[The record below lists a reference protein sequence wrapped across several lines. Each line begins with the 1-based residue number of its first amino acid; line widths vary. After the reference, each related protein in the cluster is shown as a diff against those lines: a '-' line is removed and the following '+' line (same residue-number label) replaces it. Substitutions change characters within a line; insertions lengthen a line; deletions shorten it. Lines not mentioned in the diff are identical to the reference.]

1 MSIVPTSFSSRP
13 YLVRQ
18 LGDMRDQLDK
28 LQQEMATGKRA
39 STNAGLG
46 SQRVLSLAYRQQ
58 ASETQSY
65 LQTIALANTRLQVI
79 SSTLQRIGSLGTEA
93 KGALDPNIFAM
104 QTNGISTGQQSATNY
119 LQELT
124 ALLNTDVAGRSIF
137 GGKATDTT
145 PIETIDKIMNGDNG
159 KAGLRQVIAERRAAD
174 LGADGFGRLVVD
186 PVASDT
192 VSFSEDAAGS
202 PFGFKVQSISSNLNG
217 ANVSGPTGSP
227 PGMSIALTAQPQIGQ
242 TVSITLGLPDGSTTT
257 VTLKAAQS
265 AGPGAFT
272 LGSSLTET
280 ADNLRTALMNS
291 LDTAG
296 KTALSAA
303 SALQA
308 SKEFFASGGNPAL
321 RVNGSPPETATS
333 LRDAT
338 DTDTVAWYK
347 GDNSAGDPREDALAK
362 VDKTIT
368 VAYGMRANESGFA
381 SMFANLAALAAADF
395 SAGDDTASGQSSEMI
410 RRIRVNL
417 ADGTG
422 LVNATTTEMA
432 GRQVMLDQA
441 KDRLTIAKSTLADL
455 TDQVEGVDIT
465 ETSANLLSLQTR
477 IQASYEATAIVFKL
491 NLADYL

>member
-28 LQQEMATGKRA
+28 LQQQMATGKRA
-39 STNAGLG
+39 DTNAGLG
-46 SQRVLSLAYRQQ
+46 NERVLSLVYRQQ
-58 ASETQSY
+58 AADTDSY
-65 LQTIALANTRLQVI
+65 LQTISLADTRLKVM
-79 SSTLQRIGSLGTEA
+79 STTLQRIGALGTEA

-104 QTNGISTGQQSATNY
+104 QTNGISTGQQSAMNY

-124 ALLNTDVAGRSIF
+124 ALLNTDVAGRSVF
-137 GGKATDTT
+137 AGKATDTT
-145 PIETIDKIMNGDNG
+145 PVETIDTIMNGENG
-159 KAGLRQVIAERRAAD
+159 KAGLRQVIAERQAAD
-174 LGADGFGRLVVD
+174 LGADGLGRLVVD

-192 VSFSEDAAGS
+192 VSFSEDVAGS
-202 PFGFKVQSISSNLNG
+202 PFGFKVQAISSNLNG
-217 ANVSGPTGSP
+217 ATVGGPSGSP
-227 PGMSIALTAQPQIGQ
+227 AGMSIALTTQPQVGQ
-242 TVSITLGLPDGSTTT
+242 KVSITLGLPDGTTTT
-257 VTLKAAQS
+257 VTLTASQS
-265 AGPGAFT
+265 AGPGQFALGATVTDTANNLRSALIDT
-272 LGSSLTET
+272 LG
-280 ADNLRTALMNS
+280 
-291 LDTAG
+291 TAG

-308 SKEFFASGGNPAL
+308 SKEFFASGGNPAQ

-347 GDNSAGDPREDALAK
+347 GDNSPGDPREDALAK

-368 VAYGMRANESGFA
+368 VAYGARANESGFA
-381 SMFANLAALAAADF
+381 TMFANLAALAAADF

-422 LVNATTTEMA
+422 AVNATTTEMA
-432 GRQVMLDQA
+432 GRQVMLNQA
-441 KDRLTIAKSTLADL
+441 KDRLTITKSTLADL
-455 TDQVEGVDIT
+455 TDKVEGVDIN

-477 IQASYEATAIVFKL
+477 IQASYEATAIVFKM